1 MTIYFRRRFEMTF
14 LYYVEVEVKTSTP
27 FPALDLQVSTA
38 PLMELALVL
47 GRELLCGDCPSPVMS
62 GGVGAAEVL
71 IGVGIDRLW
80 DINKGRLAGW

>member
-1 MTIYFRRRFEMTF
+1 MTTYFRRGGEKT
-14 LYYVEVEVKTSTP
+14 LVYYVEVEVKTSRAL
-27 FPALDLQVSTA
+27 PALDLQLSTA

-71 IGVGIDRLW
+71 IGVGIDMLW
-80 DINKGRLAGW
+80 DISNGSVAGW